1 MREPFITFLR
11 ESVVREVVSEF
22 DFSVVRSR
30 RTMFLFSLSLLVR
43 GRLLLVVA
51 RRSSRLLSD
60 VEAWWSELADDDLL
74 ADEDDEDVEGLLAD
88 VDVEGLFVDVEGLL
102 VDVEGLLVDVE
113 GLLVDGLLVDGF
125 PVDAEPLMS
134 ASSSLLWLTVTFP
147 VPFC

>member
-1 MREPFITFLR
+1 M
-11 ESVVREVVSEF
+11 REVVSEF

-102 VDVEGLLVDVE
+102 VDVEGLLVD
-113 GLLVDGLLVDGF
+113 GLLVDGF